1 MQVTLYNKPACHLC
15 SEVKAD
21 LLVLQAEIDFVVV
34 ERNIEESAIDFE
46 RFRYLIPVL
55 DIEGGEVLYP
65 PHTFYTLRNALLKA
79 QSVVDA

>member
-1 MQVTLYNKPACHLC
+1 M
-15 SEVKAD
+15 E
-21 LLVLQAEIDFVVV
+21 LLALQDEIDFMVV
-34 ERNIEESAIDFE
+34 ERNIEADPTDFE

-79 QSVVDA
+79 QSVIDA

>member
-1 MQVTLYNKPACHLC
+1 MQVILYNKPACHLC

-21 LLVLQAEIDFVVV
+21 LLALQAEIDFVVI
-34 ERNIEESAIDFE
+34 EHNIEESAIDFE

>member
-1 MQVTLYNKPACHLC
+1 MQITLYNKPACHLC
-15 SEVKAD
+15 TEVKAD
-21 LLVLQAEIDFVVV
+21 LLVLQDEIDFVIV
-34 ERNIEESAIDFE
+34 ERNIEADPADFE

-65 PHTFYTLRNALLKA
+65 PHTFYVLRNALLQA